1 MNLPVNNFKLPLR
14 EEGEDVEYDVDWEL
28 IRRATETPFQ
38 PGDLSLATAFQTL
51 GWMEVDDGEKPPL
64 LPIQDG
70 LSLVPEPETPQPPRP
85 VHPSLRPGATMKE
98 IKEEALRRFPETQ
111 PLPDTPVLPSNFRA
125 GSMQWNSPER
135 IKYLDWYLKH
145 MRPIEHPDYIDAYN
159 ERWSEF
165 IPGHPSFLESDQ
177 VNVDRWKRKAAAG
190 LPALPESLRPVEQEK
205 NINDLGVQKGGGKGK
220 SERRGYMA
228 FGGGDDEQDVTSENH
243 LFVLLDSG
251 CNKTCHGDRWLQR
264 YQRAVGVDGFRL
276 SEDLGGSF
284 RGIGGKISTNGVRH
298 LDVSFELEDGGLA
311 VGDLNSVELA
321 DSDAPLLLS
330 VADQRQLGLVL
341 ELDDSGDRVYS
352 RTLKNNLKVNRVNGL
367 VGIRL
372 LPSDLLGISKSH
384 GLSDSETSPG
394 FEEAS
399 LGFEAAPTGF
409 GAMDSHCE
417 SALDLGPPVLD
428 QTSRENY
435 LSIEEVP
442 RKTLTRGQKKTLDQ
456 CRKEVIESDV
466 SMWSTLSVLGI

>member
-1 MNLPVNNFKLPLR
+1 M
-14 EEGEDVEYDVDWEL
+14 
-28 IRRATETPFQ
+28 
-38 PGDLSLATAFQTL
+38 
-51 GWMEVDDGEKPPL
+51 
-64 LPIQDG
+64 
-70 LSLVPEPETPQPPRP
+70 
-85 VHPSLRPGATMKE
+85 
-98 IKEEALRRFPETQ
+98 
-111 PLPDTPVLPSNFRA
+111 
-125 GSMQWNSPER
+125 
-135 IKYLDWYLKH
+135 
-145 MRPIEHPDYIDAYN
+145 
-159 ERWSEF
+159 
-165 IPGHPSFLESDQ
+165 
-177 VNVDRWKRKAAAG
+177 
-190 LPALPESLRPVEQEK
+190 
-205 NINDLGVQKGGGKGK
+205 
-220 SERRGYMA
+220 
-228 FGGGDDEQDVTSENH
+228 
-243 LFVLLDSG
+243 
-251 CNKTCHGDRWLQR
+251 QR

-352 RTLKNNLKVNRVNGL
+352 RTLKNYLKVNRINGL

-466 SMWSTLSVLGI
+466 SMWSTLSGSRHLTPLPKGCKVFLMEVFAGAAVLTSMALNMQLPVATPVDLNLDGSNLLDAKVRNQLDEEIDRLDPYLLTFAPVCSPWGSWSRLNRPRTRRQQSTSWPKGTLGTHAFVGFVGPSSDDWQGEEKFSSRTHGAVRSGPHFVSVN

>member
-1 MNLPVNNFKLPLR
+1 VVDEKVKKEGEDRARQLNESARQQLQVALR

-70 LSLVPEPETPQPPRP
+70 PSLVPEPETPQPPRP
-85 VHPSLRPGATMKE
+85 LHPSLRPGATMKE
-98 IKEEALRRFPETQ
+98 IKEEALRRFP
-111 PLPDTPVLPSNFRA
+111 
-125 GSMQWNSPER
+125 
-135 IKYLDWYLKH
+135 
-145 MRPIEHPDYIDAYN
+145 
-159 ERWSEF
+159 
-165 IPGHPSFLESDQ
+165 
-177 VNVDRWKRKAAAG
+177 
-190 LPALPESLRPVEQEK
+190 
-205 NINDLGVQKGGGKGK
+205 
-220 SERRGYMA
+220 
-228 FGGGDDEQDVTSENH
+228 
-243 LFVLLDSG
+243 
-251 CNKTCHGDRWLQR
+251 
-264 YQRAVGVDGFRL
+264 
-276 SEDLGGSF
+276 
-284 RGIGGKISTNGVRH
+284 
-298 LDVSFELEDGGLA
+298 
-311 VGDLNSVELA
+311 
-321 DSDAPLLLS
+321 
-330 VADQRQLGLVL
+330 VADQRQVGLVL
-341 ELDDSGDRVYS
+341 ELDDRGDRVYS
-352 RTLKNNLKVNRVNGL
+352 RALKNYLKVNRISGL

-466 SMWSTLSVLGI
+466 SMWSTLSGSRHLTPLPKGCKVFLMEVFAGAAVLTSMALNMQLPVATPVDLNLDGTNLLDPKVRNQLDEEIDRHDPYLLTFAPVCSPWGSWSRLNMAKNEETAINIMAERDAWYPCLCWMPDHQAATGKRKKSSPREPMGQ